1 MPGPSQQLRFS
12 QQPAWLC
19 SQPVLNGQV
28 RPPKPYAGVISREE
42 PAIKTCIEKRRG
54 DVGYQSYSSGSYE
67 PIFVEKPVIGKLPT
81 SSAVF
86 FLRDQYPDSA
96 QPIKPDRYYR

>member
-1 MPGPSQQLRFS
+1 MPGPSKQLRKS
-12 QQPAWLC
+12 QEPSWLC
-19 SQPVLNGQV
+19 AQPVLNGQV
-28 RPPKPYAGVISREE
+28 RPPKPYLGVIAREE
-42 PAIKTCIEKRRG
+42 PAIKTCIEVRRK

-67 PIFVEKPVIGKLPT
+67 PTYAEKPAIGKLPT

-86 FLRDQYPDSA
+86 FLRDQYPDSN